1 MNKGTDHYD
10 VPRVTNFHKLII
22 LLLYGPTKTWKKKKI
37 VGDAT
42 FQTVWYV
49 IVGRYRRHG
58 HFGGFY
64 TIL

>member
-10 VPRVTNFHKLII
+10 APRVTNFHKVII
-22 LLLYGPTKTWKKKKI
+22 LLLYGPTKTWKKKI

-49 IVGRYRRHG
+49 IVERYRRHG
-58 HFGGFY
+58 HFVGFY
-64 TIL
+64 TVL